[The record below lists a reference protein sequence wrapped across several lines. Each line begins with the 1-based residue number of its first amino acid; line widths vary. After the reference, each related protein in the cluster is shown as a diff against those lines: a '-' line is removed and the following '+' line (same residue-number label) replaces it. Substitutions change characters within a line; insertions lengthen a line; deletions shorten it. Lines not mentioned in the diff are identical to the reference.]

1 MICPTSGFYPRPAGS
16 IRPRCSWPRA
26 PVFEMCF
33 LVLSHKICPA
43 ETRSGTISYLES
55 RVQPVHQPYLTMCQ
69 GYRLCSTYRTTYK
82 VTYHQSFKKLSRPVY
97 TCCPGWRRPNVHA
110 SSCSTA
116 VCRPPCQNG
125 GRCSAPNRCTCPLG
139 WTGKFCQTDVDECA
153 AGKSHGC
160 SQMCVNAAG
169 SYHCACQEGHR
180 LRADGKSCQAL
191 EPPTPAPATRTSDE
205 MKEEAKNLKNRVE
218 LLEQKLQLML
228 APFHNLV
235 DDVNTDPISLLSY
248 SFQQLDR
255 IDSLSEQIS
264 FLEERLETCK

>member
-69 GYRLCSTYRTTYK
+69 GYRLCSTYRGATFAGY
-82 VTYHQSFKKLSRPVY
+82 
-97 TCCPGWRRPNVHA
+97 PGVCFTNAGLCFP
-110 SSCSTA
+110 A

-191 EPPTPAPATRTSDE
+191 EPPTPAPATSCPGNATA